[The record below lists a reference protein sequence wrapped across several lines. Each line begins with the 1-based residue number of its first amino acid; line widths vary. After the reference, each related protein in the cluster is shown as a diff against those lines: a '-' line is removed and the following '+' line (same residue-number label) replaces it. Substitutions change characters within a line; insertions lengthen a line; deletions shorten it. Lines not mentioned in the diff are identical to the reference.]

1 MQALS
6 LFELNEFIR
15 RITALNFPEPL
26 WVRAEIAQ
34 YSFAR
39 GNHYLSLVEK
49 EDSNQKGVIAE
60 SEAVIWS
67 RNYFKLKTS
76 LEIPIESILQEGLE
90 VMFRVQPEFHE
101 RYGFKLIVLE
111 IDSAYTIGKLAVE
124 RQKIIQDLRDR
135 QLLDLNSQLDL
146 PQVIQH
152 IAVLSTETA
161 AGYQDFME
169 HLAKNG
175 FGYRYETTL
184 FKMAMQGENTV
195 VEALQNLK
203 RIRRSS
209 RSFDCV
215 VIIRGGGAK
224 LHLKAFDDI
233 SLSEAAANFPLPVI
247 TGIGHERDESVL
259 DMVAHTSL
267 KTPTAVADFL
277 VTHNFEFENRIGHL
291 AGQIQHALV
300 TRFSAEKIRL
310 NDFTNS
316 VKHLGQAVVKQN
328 QQLINQTENNLPG
341 LIQKRINLSR
351 TTLEHLSGMAKLL
364 NLEETLSRG
373 YSISTNEAGKIIK
386 SPKEIKEGETM
397 VTRLNKGTVKSKIK
411 KDKKN

>member
-26 WVRAEIAQ
+26 WLRAEIAQ

-39 GNHYLSLVEK
+39 GNHYLNLVEK
-49 EDSNQKGVIAE
+49 EDNNSKGVIAE

-67 RNYFKLKTS
+67 RNFLKIKSS
-76 LEIPIESILQEGLE
+76 LEVPVESILQEGLE

-101 RYGFKLIVLE
+101 RYGFKLIILE

-124 RQKIIQDLRDR
+124 RQKIIQELREK
-135 QLLDLNSQLDL
+135 QLLDLNSRL
-146 PQVIQH
+146 PLPRVIQN
-152 IAVLSTETA
+152 IAVLSTDTA

-169 HLAKNG
+169 HLSKNG
-175 FGYRYETTL
+175 FGYTYETTL

-195 VEALQNLK
+195 EEALQNLK
-203 RIRRSS
+203 RIRRSTKP
-209 RSFDCV
+209 FDCV

-224 LHLKAFDDI
+224 LHLKAFDDFG
-233 SLSEAAANFPLPVI
+233 LSEAVAQFPLPVI

-277 VTHNFEFENRIGHL
+277 ITHNFEFENSIGHL
-291 AGQIQHALV
+291 ALQIKRSIV
-300 TRFSAEKIRL
+300 TRISGEKIRL
-310 NDFTNS
+310 NDFTNAI
-316 VKHLGQAVVKQN
+316 KHLSHGVVRQN
-328 QQLINQTENNLPG
+328 QQLINQAESNLPG
-341 LIQKRINLSR
+341 LIQNRINLSK
-351 TTLEHLSGMAKLL
+351 TTLDHLGGMVELL
-364 NLEETLSRG
+364 NLEKTLSRG
-373 YSISTNEAGKIIK
+373 YSISTDEAGKIIK
-386 SPKEIKEGETM
+386 SPEAIKEGEILYS
-397 VTRLNKGTVKSKIK
+397 RFKKGTVTSKIT